1 MLTAD
6 GEGETASRDEEIVI
20 VGVPSTVL
28 EDGVE
33 MMGEKDGGED
43 TDIVEGRSDGGG
55 DTDIVE
61 GGESTGGDTDVG
73 AVVSGTGDDTT
84 SVLLVMTDS
93 GDVGVGVGGVG
104 VGIGGATDGG

>member
-28 EDGVE
+28 EDGAE

-61 GGESTGGDTDVG
+61 GGESTGGCGRGCCCLRHRGRYDVC
-73 AVVSGTGDDTT
+73 AACNDR
-84 SVLLVMTDS
+84 
-93 GDVGVGVGGVG
+93 
-104 VGIGGATDGG
+104 